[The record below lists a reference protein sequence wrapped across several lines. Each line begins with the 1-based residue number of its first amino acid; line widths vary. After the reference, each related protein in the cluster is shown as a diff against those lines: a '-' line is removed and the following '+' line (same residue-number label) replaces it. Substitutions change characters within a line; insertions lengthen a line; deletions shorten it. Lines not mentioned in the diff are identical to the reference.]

1 VVTPAVASR
10 ETEMATATA
19 TVATPAMVNQ
29 DSPAM
34 AMELVMVPE
43 TALELAM
50 AMVTAQVT
58 ATVTAAVTALHPIS
72 TLDQM

>member
-1 VVTPAVASR
+1 MVTPAVASR

-43 TALELAM
+43 TALAM

>member
-1 VVTPAVASR
+1 VVTPAVANR
-10 ETEMATATA
+10 ETEMATA

-34 AMELVMVPE
+34 AMEPVMVPE

-50 AMVTAQVT
+50 AMLTAQV
-58 ATVTAAVTALHPIS
+58 TVTAAVTALDPIL